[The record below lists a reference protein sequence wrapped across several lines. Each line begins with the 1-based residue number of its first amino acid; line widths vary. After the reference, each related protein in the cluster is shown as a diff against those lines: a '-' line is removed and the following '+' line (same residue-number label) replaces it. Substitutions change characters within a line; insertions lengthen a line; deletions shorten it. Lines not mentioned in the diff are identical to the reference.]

1 MNRRQFLQTSLA
13 GFTGVSVALRL
24 NAASAPGVSF
34 PTDPRSR
41 LAVASYPFR
50 KSMGRHG
57 SMTLLD
63 FPKFV
68 VEKYNVPGIEPL
80 DEHFA
85 SLDAA
90 YLEKFR
96 RALDDAKTHVVNIPV
111 GRVHGSFY
119 DPDAARRK
127 VAVETAKKWVDVA
140 AAIGSPSIR
149 NHIQGGKGFQPDS
162 TLAAEALKQ
171 VADYG
176 AEKNVVVHLE
186 NDDSRTEEAFFLVD
200 VIDKA
205 NTPWLRALPDFCNSM
220 LLGKGEDYNYK
231 AMTALFQRAYGI
243 SHVKDSEEGD
253 HKKMFHVDM
262 AKTFAIAKAANYRG
276 YFSMEFDADADPFAP
291 TKELVETSLKL
302 LS

>member
-1 MNRRQFLQTSLA
+1 MNRRTFLQTSFA
-13 GFTGVSVALRL
+13 GVTGAVTALRL
-24 NAASAPGVSF
+24 NAAGNPDVSF
-34 PTDPRSR
+34 PTAPRER

-50 KSMGRHG
+50 KSFGRHG
-57 SMTLLD
+57 KMTLLD

-68 VEKYNVPGIEPL
+68 VEQYNVPGIEPL

-85 SLDAA
+85 STEPA

-96 RALDDAKTHVVNIPV
+96 KALDDAKAHVVNVPV

-119 DPDAARRK
+119 DPDAAKRK

-140 AAIGSPSIR
+140 VVVGSPSVR
-149 NHIQGGKGFQPDS
+149 NHIQGGKGFKPDS

-186 NDDSRTEEAFFLVD
+186 NDDAQTEEAFFLLD
-200 VIDKA
+200 IIAKA
-205 NTPWLRALPDFCNSM
+205 GTPWLRALPDFCNSM
-220 LLGKGEDYNYK
+220 LLGRGEDYNYK
-231 AMTALFQRAYGI
+231 AMSALFEHAYGI
-243 SHVKDSEEGD
+243 CHVKDSEQDG
-253 HKKMFHVDM
+253 KKMYHIDM
-262 AKTFAIAKAANYRG
+262 AKTFGIAKAANYRG
-276 YFSMEFDADADPFAP
+276 YFSMEFDADADAAAP